1 MGYWQPLHNKVNYFE
16 WSLNFSS
23 FKFYSQYIFPA
34 QRRLLRVHIPYND
47 TEMECFRPM
56 VK

>member
-23 FKFYSQYIFPA
+23 FKFYSQYIFLA
-34 QRRLLRVHIPYND
+34 QVRLLRDHIPYND
-47 TEMECFRPM
+47 TEMECFRLM